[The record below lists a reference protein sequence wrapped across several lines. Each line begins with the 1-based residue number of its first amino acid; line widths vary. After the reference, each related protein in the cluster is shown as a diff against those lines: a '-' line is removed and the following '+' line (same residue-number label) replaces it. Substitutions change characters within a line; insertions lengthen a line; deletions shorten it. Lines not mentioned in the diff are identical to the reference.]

1 MASPAMSAGWWSMS
15 NLLDLTYCEV
25 CLTNLEDEGFD
36 YRFDFPICH
45 QCVEKGGAVIC
56 GDCLDL
62 LSVCGCRRGSR

>member
-1 MASPAMSAGWWSMS
+1 MS

-45 QCVEKGGAVIC
+45 NCVRERGESVIC
-56 GDCLDL
+56 GDCLYPL
-62 LSVCGCRRGSR
+62 NTCGCRRGRR